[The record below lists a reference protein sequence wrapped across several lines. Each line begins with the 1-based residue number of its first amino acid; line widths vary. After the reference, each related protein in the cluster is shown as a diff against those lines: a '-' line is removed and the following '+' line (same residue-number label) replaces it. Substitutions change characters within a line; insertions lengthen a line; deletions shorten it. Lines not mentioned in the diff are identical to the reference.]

1 MNNHFFR
8 HSALLVGS
16 ALVALGAA
24 SGSQEAA
31 AQEAGTGDELRVGT
45 VIVTATRRDEDAQ
58 SVPVAVTAISP
69 TELEDSLIR
78 DTNSLQKLASSLV
91 ITVSNSETTGGVLR
105 IRGVGTG
112 GQNPGLEGAVGAF
125 IDGVYR
131 SRPGQALN
139 DLLDV
144 QQIEVLRG
152 PQGTLFGKNTSAG
165 AIVVNTSAPEFEWG
179 GKVLGG
185 LGDNGQQRFMASVT
199 GPIIEDKLAFRLSG
213 ITNQRDGFIKDVNSG
228 REYNDR
234 DRFTVRGQLLAEPTE
249 DVSLRLIA
257 DYTEKSEACCAAPY
271 VLNGSRAAL
280 ITSLGGTVFDPTQE
294 DNYLVATDRDLRT
307 DVEEFGLSA
316 HLNWN
321 LDSADLK
328 VIAST
333 RSFIAA
339 RDADVDGTDLDL
351 ARLNNE
357 RSKDRLNTLE
367 ATLQGETGKL
377 DWLVGAYGFE
387 TDFNSPQ
394 EQVMGADLGPFLARF
409 STPPRAISGL
419 YPAGSGDLLR
429 RFYQT
434 GSGWSLFTHNSI
446 SLTDKLTAT
455 IGLRYLEEEK
465 SGGGQFVIRAAP
477 SCTSPLVPAGL
488 RVYCAVPNYQAEF
501 KDDAMTYTGA
511 LSYQVTPNAMSYVAY
526 SKGYKAGGISL
537 DRAAGQRSS
546 QVFRPEESE
555 NYELG
560 IKTDWLSDTV
570 QVNATLFRLE
580 FKDFQRNVFTGTET
594 LLSNQGEV
602 LSQGVEL
609 ETKFRPVRGLTLNAS
624 STFADVQYGED
635 VSDAAIAGRQLN
647 AAPKWTAQLGG
658 AYTRRLTQNMAF
670 FASSN
675 GRYQSSTSTGADL
688 DPLKAQDG
696 YTLVDGRVGLRFT
709 DQDAQISLWGTN
721 LTDERYRVVT
731 FNSTLQAGSLQAYM
745 GEPRF
750 WGIEV
755 SKNF

>member
-1 MNNHFFR
+1 MYDHIIRRN
-8 HSALLVGS
+8 ALLAGS
-16 ALVALGAA
+16 AFLVLSAA
-24 SGSQEAA
+24 SSGQKAA
-31 AQEAGTGDELRVGT
+31 AQEAEPADELRVGT

-58 SVPVAVTAISP
+58 SIPIAVTAISAAD
-69 TELEDSLIR
+69 LEESLIR
-78 DTNSLQKLASSLV
+78 DTNGLQQLASSLV

-105 IRGVGTG
+105 MRGVGTG
-112 GQNPGLEGAVGAF
+112 GQNAGLEGAVGAF

-165 AIVVNTSAPEFEWG
+165 AIVVNTRAPEFEWG
-179 GKVLGG
+179 GKVLAG
-185 LGDNGQQRFMASVT
+185 LGDNGQQRFMGSIT

-213 ITNQRDGFIKDVNSG
+213 ITNKRDGFIKDVNSG
-228 REYNDR
+228 QEYNDR
-234 DRFTVRGQLLAEPTE
+234 DRFTVRGQLLAEPIE
-249 DVSLRLIA
+249 DMSIRLIA

-271 VLNGSRAAL
+271 VRNGSRAAI
-280 ITSLGGTVFDPTQE
+280 ITALGGTVFQPTQE

-307 DVEEFGLSA
+307 DVEEFGLSG
-316 HLNWN
+316 HLNWG
-321 LDSADLK
+321 LGFADLK

-333 RSFIAA
+333 RSFLAA
-339 RDADVDGTDLDL
+339 RDADIDGTDLDL

-357 RSKDRLNTLE
+357 RTKDRLNTLE
-367 ATLQGETGKL
+367 ATLQGENGRL

-394 EQVMGADLGPFLARF
+394 QQVMGADLGPFLARF

-434 GSGWSLFTHNSI
+434 GRGWSLFTHNSI

-455 IGLRYLEEEK
+455 VGLRYLEEEK
-465 SGGGQFVIRAAP
+465 AGGGQFITQAAP

-488 RVYCAVPNYQAEF
+488 RVFCAVPDYQADY
-501 KDDAMTYTGA
+501 KDDAITYTGA
-511 LSYQVTPNAMSYVAY
+511 LSYQVTPNAMGYVSY

-537 DRAAGQRSS
+537 DRTAGQRSS
-546 QVFRPEESE
+546 QTFLPEESI

-560 IKTDWLSDTV
+560 VKTDWLDDAV

-580 FKDFQRNVFTGTET
+580 FTDYQRNVFTGTET

-609 ETKFRPVRGLTLNAS
+609 ETKFRPFRGLSLNAS

-635 VSDAAIAGRQLN
+635 ISDATLAGRQLN
-647 AAPKWTAQLGG
+647 AAPKWTVQLGG
-658 AYTRRLTQNMAF
+658 AYTRPLTENMAL

-675 GRYQSSTSTGADL
+675 GRYQSSTITGADL
-688 DPLKAQDG
+688 DPLKVQDG
-696 YTLVDGRVGLRFT
+696 YTIVDARIGLRFK

-721 LTDERYRVVT
+721 LSDERYRVVT
-731 FNSTLQAGSLQAYM
+731 FNSALQAGSLQAYM
-745 GEPRF
+745 GEPRT
-750 WGIEV
+750 WGVEV